1 MLLRHPFLALLAL
14 LAAPTQVLSR
24 GGGHGGSSSGSD
36 SDSDS
41 NSGSGGSSGGSS
53 GSDSSGSDDTSSTSD
68 YEWGTSCS
76 DTYLLNF
83 DDLQPSHYDQ
93 YNRDPRAGHASA
105 YSDFDGVFFKGFGSY
120 KYTINVLPG
129 NRTEPDSYILY
140 DLECPVGQQSFRIL
154 GAAWVAGRPPR
165 PAGPKNPIAIGFKA
179 WKSNVRLSDIDH
191 SYSVCDDDVDLLH
204 FGTTVDMMHS
214 DDGDDSPTEAMDAVE
229 LNITQSPKNP
239 DQILY
244 DGIYDLKD
252 WENSKR
258 GLEKERFDDAGLWDQ
273 MLYLPPSTCRET
285 SGNVGQAMMRWAG
298 THVNGSMTND
308 TLELTLSG
316 STIAGFPRD
325 FSDNS
330 TYANVTFAITFTGYL
345 DQANSTQ
352 VVLTGA
358 ASQNDTLI
366 AFERA
371 NGATNQ
377 ALPLYLLAFSV
388 FISCMI
394 I

>member
-1 MLLRHPFLALLAL
+1 MFLCHPFLAFLVL
-14 LAAPTQVLSR
+14 LAAPTGVLSR
-24 GGGHGGSSSGSD
+24 GGGHGGSGSGSD
-36 SDSDS
+36 SDSS
-41 NSGSGGSSGGSS
+41 SGSGGSSGGSS
-53 GSDSSGSDDTSSTSD
+53 DDDSGGGSDDTTG
-68 YEWGTSCS
+68 YEWGTSCT

-83 DDLQPSHYDQ
+83 EDLQPSHYDQ

-105 YSDFDGVFFKGFGSY
+105 YSDFDGIFFKGFATY
-120 KYTINVLPG
+120 NYTIDVLPG
-129 NRTEPDSYILY
+129 NASDPDSYILY
-140 DLECPVGQQSFRIL
+140 DLECPVGQQSFRML
-154 GAAWVAGRPPR
+154 GVAWVAGRPPR

-191 SYSVCDDDVDLLH
+191 SYSVCDDVDLMH

-214 DDGDDSPTEAMDAVE
+214 DDDDDTPTEAMDAVE
-229 LNITQSPKNP
+229 LNITQAPKNP
-239 DQILY
+239 DQILF

-258 GLEKERFDDAGLWDQ
+258 GQEKERFDDAGLWDQ
-273 MLYLPPSTCRET
+273 MLYLPPSTCRES

-316 STIAGFPRD
+316 TTIAGFPQH

-330 TYANVTFAITFTGYL
+330 TNANVTFAISFTGYF
-345 DQANSTQ
+345 DAPNSTQ

-358 ASQNDTLI
+358 ASQNETLVT
-366 AFERA
+366 FERA
-371 NGATNQ
+371 NSAFNP
-377 ALPLYLLAFSV
+377 ALPWYLIAFSV
-388 FISCMI
+388 FLSYTAI
-394 I
+394 

>member
-1 MLLRHPFLALLAL
+1 MFLRHPFLAFLVL
-14 LAAPTQVLSR
+14 LAAPTGVLSR
-24 GGGHGGSSSGSD
+24 GGGHGGSGSGSD
-36 SDSDS
+36 SDSS
-41 NSGSGGSSGGSS
+41 SGSGGSSGGSS
-53 GSDSSGSDDTSSTSD
+53 DDDSSGSDDTTG
-68 YEWGTSCS
+68 YESGTSSCT

-83 DDLQPSHYDQ
+83 EDLQPSHYDQ
-93 YNRDPRAGHASA
+93 YNRDPRAGHASNA
-105 YSDFDGVFFKGFGSY
+105 SD
-120 KYTINVLPG
+120 
-129 NRTEPDSYILY
+129 PDSYILY
-140 DLECPVGQQSFRIL
+140 DLECPVGQQSFRML

-191 SYSVCDDDVDLLH
+191 SYSVCDDVDLMH

-214 DDGDDSPTEAMDAVE
+214 DDDDDTPTEAMDAVE
-229 LNITQSPKNP
+229 LNITQAPKNP
-239 DQILY
+239 DQILF

-258 GLEKERFDDAGLWDQ
+258 GQEKERFDDAGLWDQ
-273 MLYLPPSTCRET
+273 MLYLPPSTCRES

-316 STIAGFPRD
+316 TTIAGFPQH

-330 TYANVTFAITFTGYL
+330 TNANVTFAISFTGYF
-345 DQANSTQ
+345 DAPNSTQ

-358 ASQNDTLI
+358 ASQNETLV

-371 NGATNQ
+371 NSAFNP
-377 ALPLYLLAFSV
+377 ALPWHLIAFSV
-388 FISCMI
+388 FLSYTAI
-394 I
+394 